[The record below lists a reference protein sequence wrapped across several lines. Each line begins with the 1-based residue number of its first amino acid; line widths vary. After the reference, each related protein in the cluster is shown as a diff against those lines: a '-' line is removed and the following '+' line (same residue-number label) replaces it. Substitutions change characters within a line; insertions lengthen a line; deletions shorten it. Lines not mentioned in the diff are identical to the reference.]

1 MATFAVVLK
10 DHEMKAEE
18 IKQLFESF
26 EAIAIEYE
34 GIECWSARE
43 LYSVLGYARWD
54 RFKEAINRA
63 KESCVNAGESITD
76 HFSNVG
82 KMVLLGSGAERQ
94 IDDILL
100 TRYACYLIAQN
111 GDPRKPEIAFAQ
123 NYFAVQTRRAEIVQQ
138 RILDHE
144 RVQARA
150 KLAETENRLSGVL
163 YERGVDSK
171 GFAIIRAKGDRA
183 LFGLNTALMKRRVG
197 APDKRPLADFLSTV
211 AIKAKDLAAEMT
223 SVNVQQ
229 KDLHGQI
236 AIEGEHVD
244 NNTAVRGMLLDRG
257 IRPETLP
264 PGEDVKKGERRL
276 KTDEKKILPKLSKIK

>member
-43 LYSVLGYARWD
+43 LYPVLGYAKWE
-54 RFKEAINRA
+54 RFKDAIARA
-63 KESCVNAGESITD
+63 KESCINAGESIPN
-76 HFSNVG
+76 HFPDVG
-82 KMVLLGSGAERQ
+82 KMIELPKGAKRQ

-171 GFAIIRAKGDRA
+171 GFAIIRTKGDRA

-211 AIKAKDLAAEMT
+211 AIKAKDLAA
-223 SVNVQQ
+223 
-229 KDLHGQI
+229 
-236 AIEGEHVD
+236 
-244 NNTAVRGMLLDRG
+244 
-257 IRPETLP
+257 
-264 PGEDVKKGERRL
+264 
-276 KTDEKKILPKLSKIK
+276 

>member
-43 LYSVLGYARWD
+43 LYPVLGYARWD

-171 GFAIIRAKGDRA
+171 GFAIIRTKGDRA

-264 PGEDVKKGERRL
+264 PGEDVKKVERRL
-276 KTDEKKILPKLSKIK
+276 KADEKKILPKPSKKK